1 MVSFMPFAKSLAVLG
16 FIALMAAC
24 GAGGGSGAASGEMGD
39 IVDDGSVGGISEVP
53 NPTPQMAKV
62 SGTPLETLQHGH
74 STYMLTCAQCHEYM
88 LPKHFFEDELEDA
101 MPKMIKHAGLGQA
114 EEDAVLAYL
123 LAVKKVEGS

>member
-1 MVSFMPFAKSLAVLG
+1 
-16 FIALMAAC
+16 
-24 GAGGGSGAASGEMGD
+24 
-39 IVDDGSVGGISEVP
+39 
-53 NPTPQMAKV
+53 MAKV

-74 STYMLTCAQCHEYM
+74 STYMLTCAQCHQYM
-88 LPKHFFEDELEDA
+88 LPEDFFEDELEDA